1 MVKLSHLTHAH
12 LRSRELVFP
21 DADHASGIEDPWKP
35 QRGPILNGSHLLNQQ
50 PRTLIGSI
58 PSPWVEVSG
67 GSGSIFDDVILP
79 MAMWGFLGTVSCCS
93 PHTLNSP
100 EVWLK
105 GVCVCQS
112 YGGLVTFP

>member
-1 MVKLSHLTHAH
+1 MVKLPHLTHAH

-35 QRGPILNGSHLLNQQ
+35 QRGHILNGSHLSNQQ

-67 GSGSIFDDVILP
+67 GSASIFDDVILSVP
-79 MAMWGFLGTVSCCS
+79 MWDFLGTPVSCCS

-105 GVCVCQS
+105 GVCVCPT
-112 YGGLVTFP
+112 VDW